1 MPTLPGCPSQS
12 CCRCFE
18 CGSSLRAPSY
28 RSLLRCPDSSCPQP
42 PTARSAILA
51 NSAWVR
57 STALSSPMPLTD
69 GAELQCGPPA
79 PTKVWA
85 STSLAFRGGSSKDH
99 LTTSTVIS
107 SQHLSRYYDFGT
119 THLITP
125 TSLNTPFGGCRN
137 LARSLLGRNFFIARR
152 ESCTRVAEENG

>member
-12 CCRCFE
+12 CRRCFE
-18 CGSSLRAPSY
+18 GGSSLCAPSY

-69 GAELQCGPPA
+69 GAATMRSTRTHKSLDLNPPPSAEANLSSRCLQRKRASVAPPISLVCLL
-79 PTKVWA
+79 PNSDFGSA
-85 STSLAFRGGSSKDH
+85 SGRGGREGPN
-99 LTTSTVIS
+99 V
-107 SQHLSRYYDFGT
+107 
-119 THLITP
+119 
-125 TSLNTPFGGCRN
+125 GGKADAN
-137 LARSLLGRNFFIARR
+137 P
-152 ESCTRVAEENG
+152 